1 MNTIYKVKF
10 FLIAIV
16 LVVAFGCQRS
26 FLDTSNPNQATDQNF
41 WKTDADV
48 QAALAATY
56 SPLRLPLYSYW
67 GAFTGFQDINAMGD
81 DVFTIPGEE
90 PSTWQ
95 VATFINDAN
104 NGDASSTFQ
113 KMYMCIYRAN
123 LVIANVD
130 KVPID
135 DTKKAAY
142 KAEAKF
148 LRGLSYF
155 ILASNYGDVPLRLE
169 PATTTDQQY
178 IPATKQADVY
188 KAVLADFTDASQN
201 LPVSRPTTE
210 QGRATS
216 GAAIAFMGKVYLYMG
231 DYVNAESTLDI
242 ITKAPYSY
250 GLVSNFDDNF
260 TDKNKFNQE
269 SIFQWVYGAF
279 GNPYGPWGEEQSNSG
294 MYNYIPQLV
303 GPVNGGG
310 WFKYIPSN
318 YLVSQFLEEQ
328 RPAGSD
334 TRFDKRMYTSL
345 MWKYSNFGE
354 KDTTW
359 YGGTETFD
367 DLWASCRAKISRFYP
382 TLQVDTITN
391 GKFLIK
397 KMTSA
402 WRDAANADSYWGPTP
417 STANYEIMR
426 YAEVL
431 LNLAEAAVQN
441 GHNDRAIACLKQIR
455 DRAGLVEKTSTDLPD
470 KASIM
475 AEIDHQ
481 KLLELFFEQNRWND
495 LKRWYTPDAL
505 KAHFVATMKQG
516 ANSFQAKN
524 YLFPIPA
531 SELQTNNKMTQTSL
545 WK

>member
-16 LVVAFGCQRS
+16 LVVAFGCQRN

-81 DVFTIPGEE
+81 DVFTIPGGEAA
-90 PSTWQ
+90 TTQ
-95 VATFINDAN
+95 IATFTNDPN
-104 NGDASSTFQ
+104 NADASSTFQ

-135 DTKKAAY
+135 ATKKAAY

-155 ILASNYGDVPLRLE
+155 ILASNYGDVPLRLG
-169 PATTTDQQY
+169 PATTTAQQY
-178 IPATKQADVY
+178 IPATKQADIY

-201 LPVSRPTTE
+201 LPVSRPLSE

-216 GAAIAFMGKVYLYMG
+216 GAAIAFMGKAYLYMG

-250 GLVSNFDDNF
+250 GLVPNFDDNF

-279 GNPYGPWGEEQSNSG
+279 GSPYSPWGEEQASSG

-303 GPVNGGG
+303 GPIGGGG

-318 YLVSQFLEEQ
+318 YLVAEFLKER

-334 TRFDKRMYTSL
+334 TKLDKRMYASL

-359 YGGTETFD
+359 YGGSMDFD
-367 DLWASCRAKISRFYP
+367 QLWATCRANISKFYP
-382 TLQVDTITN
+382 GLQVDTITY

-402 WRDAANADSYWGPTP
+402 WRDAANADNYWGPTP

-441 GHNDRAIACLKQIR
+441 GHNDKAIALLKQIR

-505 KAHFVATMKQG
+505 KTHFIATMKQG